1 MSKLKVF
8 PWALALLFLFAA
20 AGTRTA
26 FAQSN
31 ISNVPTTD
39 IVPEKKIEV
48 EFQYLLQA
56 PAPDALADGI
66 TPRTS
71 VYVPRFTFGVGH
83 NIEVGT
89 NVSFLHV
96 NGSGTT
102 SAFLSPNVKWRFYD
116 DESKGLAASGGAL
129 LFTPLNHREESKTF
143 GMVYTNLSK
152 TFKASY
158 SPRLT
163 GGFYSIVGQ
172 GDAEFNGPRAGAL
185 LGFEQPLST
194 RFKAVADWVSGKNGF
209 GYFTP
214 GVRFVFN
221 GGSRLTAGYSFG
233 NDSFGGAEQDR
244 NNRFLFVKYGVT
256 F

>member
-8 PWALALLFLFAA
+8 TGTLALICLFAA
-20 AGTRTA
+20 AGRRTA
-26 FAQSN
+26 FAQST
-31 ISNVPTTD
+31 IANVPTTD
-39 IVPEKKIEV
+39 VAPEKKVEV

-56 PAPDALADGI
+56 PAPDALADGT
-66 TPRTS
+66 TPRAS
-71 VYVPRFTFGVGH
+71 VYVPRFNVGVGH
-83 NIEVGT
+83 NVEVGA

-102 SAFLSPNVKWRFYD
+102 SAFLSPNVKWKFYD
-116 DESKGLAASGGAL
+116 DESKGLAASGGAI
-129 LFTPLNHREESKTF
+129 LFTPLNHREESQTF
-143 GMVYTNLSK
+143 GMVYSNLSK
-152 TFKASY
+152 TFKVSY
-158 SPRLT
+158 GPRVT

-172 GDAEFNGPRAGAL
+172 SDAEFSGPRAGAM

-194 RFKAVADWVSGKNGF
+194 RFKAVADWVSGRNGF

-214 GVRFVFN
+214 GVRFTFN

-233 NDSFGGAEQDR
+233 NDSFGGTDENRD
-244 NNRFLFVKYGVT
+244 NRFLFVKYGVT